1 MSTAFK
7 TLPEWLNHLETAHV
21 QLIDMGL
28 TRVNEVKKRLLKN
41 GDLTLK
47 TPIITVG
54 GTNGKGSTCTFLEQ
68 ILLAGGYKVACH
80 TSPHIMAF
88 TERARW
94 GGMDADADILVPFF
108 ETVQAACDE
117 TPTISLSY
125 FEFTLL
131 AIMCW
136 FESQKTDVIVLEVG
150 LGGRLDASNVFDPVC
165 SVVTN
170 VDIDHVG
177 FLGDTR
183 EAIGFEKAGIF
194 RANTPAVCT
203 DLNPPQSLLDH
214 AANVGANL
222 TLINRDFSFEI
233 VQDDQR
239 RQWRFLGKNTRR
251 NSLAMPAMRGDN
263 QLSNA
268 SAALAALDALFDVLP
283 VAQQAVRSGLANAI
297 VRARF
302 QVLPGQP
309 VTVLDVAHNPHAAKV
324 LARNINQMGYAPFTH
339 AVFGAMS
346 DKDIVE
352 VLRIMRPVVDHWHL
366 CGLPMPRAATAE
378 QLETALY
385 DAGFVQSSDATIQ
398 KHQSV
403 QEALTLLSTT
413 APPSD
418 RIIIFGS
425 FVTVEQALLGMPRLN
440 SD

>member
-7 TLPEWLNHLETAHV
+7 TLPEWLSHLETAHL

-28 TRVNEVKKRLLKN
+28 TRVNEIKKRLLKN

-94 GGMDADADILVPFF
+94 GGMDADADVLVPFF

-117 TPTISLSY
+117 APAISLSY

-150 LGGRLDASNVFDPVC
+150 LGGRLDASNIFDPVC

-214 AANVGANL
+214 AANIGANL

>member
-7 TLPEWLNHLETAHV
+7 TLPEWLSHLETTHL

-94 GGMDADADILVPFF
+94 GGMDADAEVLVPFF

-117 TPTISLSY
+117 TPAISLSY

-150 LGGRLDASNVFDPVC
+150 LGGRLDASNIFDPVC

-214 AANVGANL
+214 AANIGANL